1 MELQY
6 PTQNCYPA
14 NLPIGEISIKEGFN
28 PRQYFDPSEHVE
40 LVESI
45 KDNGII
51 QPIMVRP
58 VSDDSGGYWVV
69 CGERRFRAAKEAGL
83 THIPVVVR
91 DMTDSEAMVV
101 AIIENAQRANI
112 TPAEEAQSARKV
124 LMGYG
129 NDRQEAMRL
138 LGWSQSK
145 FDSRMLLLHADQT
158 VLDALTERKIK
169 LGHAELLSQLPSDFQ
184 VNTLAKIISD
194 GYTVS
199 DLKAKLAGFSMDL
212 SKACFDKSQC
222 QACPHNSAL
231 QASLFDDHI
240 DGGKCANHD
249 CYKAKTDAAMLLKKG
264 ELAEHYAVVFLDT
277 ERTKDSYT
285 AVCQQG
291 DHGVGKTQFEQGC
304 RQCAHF
310 GALLNTSPDKL
321 GKVTED
327 CCFNLDCHKG
337 KVASYQD
344 AMKPKPVAS
353 SPSAA
358 ATQGVTAKVAGGHDA
373 TGKKQPAKAETAGA
387 ATIPGK
393 VTEAIETFYR
403 QLAAKSAVDDPRMKL
418 CLNTYS
424 LLQLVC
430 VGLDDT
436 LLPEPLRGGSLRT
449 AGLSRFLEK
458 IAGISTENIQVF
470 NDRLVQHLLSNH
482 DNKQP
487 DSNKAWAA
495 GAATVAKQLGI
506 DLKRHFVVDKAFLG
520 NFTKAGLESILQEAV
535 NGNGVAFV
543 PHYEAQAEG
552 NKFASL
558 LKKKNG
564 EILDAVFGCG
574 YDFTGFV
581 PACVLKVMG
590 DDNSGG
596 QAKPPQAAVA
606 MAIAEAS
613 TGQGGEPDSNGPAS
627 RFTENTVDDG
637 EFDGPEHRQLA
648 ATGAYFDEDDD
659 GDGFAFSGNT
669 DPFEINDPQEKFD
682 GYF

>member
-1 MELQY
+1 MELKD
-6 PTQNCYPA
+6 PQNINAA
-14 NLPIGEISIKEGFN
+14 NLPIGEIKAKESFN
-28 PRQYFDPSEHVE
+28 PRKYFDPSEHAE
-40 LVESI
+40 LVESV
-45 KDNGII
+45 KENGII

-58 VSDDSGGYWVV
+58 VSDGSGGYWVV

-91 DMTDSEAMVV
+91 DIGDAEAMVV

-124 LMGYG
+124 LMGCG

-145 FDSRMLLLHADQT
+145 FDSRMLLLHADQA
-158 VLDALTERKIK
+158 VLDALAERKIK

-184 VNTLAKIISD
+184 VNTLAKIITD

-212 SKACFDKSQC
+212 SKACFNKAEC
-222 QACPHNSAL
+222 HTCPHNSAL

-240 DGGKCANHD
+240 DSGKCANHD
-249 CYKAKTDAAMLLKKG
+249 CFKAKTDAAMLAKKCDLT
-264 ELAEHYAVVFLDT
+264 EQYAVVFLDT
-277 ERTKDSYT
+277 ERTQSSYT
-285 AVCQQG
+285 VICQQG
-291 DHGVGKTQFEQGC
+291 ENGVGKTQFEQGC

-344 AMKPKPVAS
+344 AMKPKPVAPS
-353 SPSAA
+353 LSAA
-358 ATQGVTAKVAGGHDA
+358 APQSVTAKVAGTQDT

-387 ATIPGK
+387 ATVPGK

-403 QLAAKSAVDDPRMKL
+403 QLAAKSAIDDPRMKL

-436 LLPEPLRGGSLRT
+436 LLPEPLRGGTLRT

-458 IAGISTENIQVF
+458 LAGIGTDDILAF
-470 NDRLVQHLLSNH
+470 NDRLVQYLLSNH
-482 DNKQP
+482 ENKQP
-487 DSNKAWAA
+487 DSNRAWAA

-506 DLKRHFVVDKAFLG
+506 ALKHHFVVDKAFLSG
-520 NFTKAGLESILQEAV
+520 FTKAGLESILQETV
-535 NGNGVAFV
+535 NGKGVAFV
-543 PHYEAQAEG
+543 PHYEAHAEG
-552 NKFASL
+552 NKFTSL
-558 LKKKNG
+558 LKKKNT
-564 EILDAVFGCG
+564 EIIDAVFGCG
-574 YDFTGFV
+574 YEFTGFV
-581 PACVLKVMG
+581 PVCVLKVMG
-590 DDNSGG
+590 DDNSEVHT
-596 QAKPPQAAVA
+596 KPPQAAVTQ
-606 MAIAEAS
+606 AISEAN
-613 TGQGGEPDSNGPAS
+613 TGQGNETHSNGPAS
-627 RFTENTVDDG
+627 RFTDNSVDDD
-637 EFDGPEHRQLA
+637 EFDGLAHRRLA
-648 ATGAYFDEDDD
+648 TTGTYLDDD
-659 GDGFAFSGNT
+659 NDEGNGFAFNGT
-669 DPFEINDPQEKFD
+669 ADRVEMKDPQESFN